1 MTRVEPAGETDMMHI
16 LILAFI
22 AVLAFGTHPRSG
34 NFLER
39 SR

>member
-1 MTRVEPAGETDMMHI
+1 MSHL

-22 AVLAFGTHPRSG
+22 AVLAFGTQPMPYAFRKIM
-34 NFLER
+34 

>member
-1 MTRVEPAGETDMMHI
+1 MSHL

-22 AVLAFGTHPRSG
+22 AVLAFGTQPMPYSFRKIT
-34 NFLER
+34 